1 MATAAVPCPRCRTAN
16 LPDSLF
22 CTECG
27 TRLEK
32 ACATCGAA
40 NPPAARFCRR
50 CGSSFAGERPALEPA
65 AYTPRHLAE
74 KILTVRAALEG
85 ERKQVTVLFA
95 DVQGSMD
102 LAARVDPEDWHGILD
117 GFFGILAE
125 GVHRY
130 EGTINQFTG
139 DGIMALFGAPLAH
152 EDHAQRACWA
162 ALHLRDRLRAWAD
175 ELKRTRGMSFPVR
188 MGLNSGEVVVGRIGD
203 DLRMDYTAQGHT
215 VGLAARMEQLADPG
229 HVYLTAETA
238 QLVAGYFRL
247 RDLGLFTVK
256 GGGEPLHVFDLE
268 GAGTLRTRLDV
279 SRARG
284 LSRFVAR
291 EDEMAFLESAL
302 DRTIA
307 GDGQVV
313 GIVAEP
319 GVGKS
324 RLCLEFTD
332 RCRARGVE
340 VLEGHAVAHGRLIP
354 YLPVLQ
360 LLRGFFGIQPTD
372 DPSATR
378 QKIAGRLL
386 LVDESLRDALPLAFD
401 FMGVPDADHPPPP
414 QDPETR
420 ARAVTTLLERM
431 VRARRL
437 QRPGVILAEDLHWM
451 DPASDELLGALV
463 DAVAGTATLLLATFR
478 PEYRAE
484 WMTRP
489 HYRRLELQP
498 LAPEGIDRLLRA
510 LLGTDASLEP
520 LVTQIRDR
528 AAGNPFFAEEI
539 VQSLAEDG
547 VLAGTRGDYRLAQ
560 PDASIELP
568 ATVQAVLA
576 ARIDRLPESAKAVLQ
591 TAAVLG
597 RRVPRAVLQRVTGCT
612 DEALG
617 QAIERLVDADLLTEG
632 TLHLDVEYAF
642 KHPLTQEVAYRTQL
656 AERRR
661 RLHADAAEAIREL
674 NADRL
679 DETAA
684 LLGHHWE
691 AAEQPIEAARWYRR
705 AAEWIGTRNFP
716 QALRYWR
723 KVRELAAAAPDLPEA
738 VEISLDAGREILK
751 LTARLGTSSEERA
764 ELLDELETFTQR
776 SGDPRRRAQTALARG
791 GVQIMAGEIDAALPP
806 LRDALRQADAL
817 ADPGLQLAARAMLV
831 LADYFTGRLREALA
845 ITTEAFARL
854 PADATLGTDIF
865 SLSPYVLLR
874 MLHGLL
880 LREVGETNASGVALE
895 EAAALARAHGQKE
908 LLSAIHQGFVDLAR
922 VTGDASTAFAHAE
935 QAITVAEEIG
945 SAFAREQAYS
955 TLGLAHL
962 LAGRW
967 DEACEAFERSLAVI
981 NDTGTGLSDAAYK
994 LIGLAKSQLGR
1005 GDVAA
1010 ARASVLQAL
1019 DRAAPRQARLAELW
1033 ARITFARIAITEGPD
1048 HWEEAARALDTAER
1062 LVEETG
1068 ARGSVPSILL
1078 ERATLARARGDV
1090 PASVRLLREA
1100 HAGFLA
1106 IDAPTHAAE
1115 VAAELADV
1123 SPPAATPGAPPAR

>member
-1 MATAAVPCPRCRTAN
+1 MATAAAPCPRCRTEN

-27 TRLEK
+27 ARLEK
-32 ACATCGAA
+32 ACATCGAG

-50 CGSSFAGERPALEPA
+50 CGSSFAGERPAPEPA

-139 DGIMALFGAPLAH
+139 DGIMALFGAPIAH

-162 ALHLRDRLRAWAD
+162 ALHLRDRLRTWAE
-175 ELKRTRGMSFPVR
+175 ELKRTRGMPFPVR

-229 HVYLTAETA
+229 HVYLTADTA
-238 QLVAGYFRL
+238 QLVAGYFQL
-247 RDLGLFTVK
+247 RDLGVFTVK

-268 GAGTLRTRLDV
+268 GAGPLRTRLEV

-291 EDEMAFLESAL
+291 EREIAFLETAL

-324 RLCLEFTD
+324 RLCLEFLD
-332 RCRARGVE
+332 RSRARGLE
-340 VLEGHAVAHGRLIP
+340 VIEGHAVAHGRLIP

-360 LLRGFFGIQPTD
+360 LLRGFFGIQPGD
-372 DPSATR
+372 DPSVTR

-401 FMGVPDADHPPPP
+401 FMGVPDAELPPPS
-414 QDPETR
+414 DPETR
-420 ARAVTTLLERM
+420 ARDVIMLLKRM
-431 VRARRL
+431 VRARRP
-437 QRPGVILAEDLHWM
+437 QHPGVILAEDLHWM
-451 DPASDELLGALV
+451 DPASDEILGELVEAL
-463 DAVAGTATLLLATFR
+463 AGTATLLLATFR
-478 PEYRAE
+478 PEYRAD
-484 WMTRP
+484 WMARP
-489 HYRRLELQP
+489 HYQQLPLQP
-498 LAPEGIDRLLRA
+498 LAAEGIDQLLRA
-510 LLGTDASLEP
+510 LLGSDASLDAV
-520 LVTQIRDR
+520 VTQIRDR

-539 VQSLAEDG
+539 VQSLVEDG
-547 VLAGTRGDYRLAQ
+547 VLAGTRGGYRLARA
-560 PDASIELP
+560 DAVIELP
-568 ATVQAVLA
+568 ATVHAVLA
-576 ARIDRLPESAKAVLQ
+576 ARIDRLPEPVKHVLQ

-597 RRVPRAVLQRVTGCT
+597 RRVPRAVLQRVAGCT
-612 DEALG
+612 EEELA
-617 QAIERLVDADLLTEG
+617 QAIATLVDADLLTEP
-632 TLHLDVEYAF
+632 TLHPDVEYAF

-723 KVRELAAAAPDLPEA
+723 KVRELAAQAPDVPEA
-738 VEISLDAGREILK
+738 VDIRLDAGREILK
-751 LTARLGTSSEERA
+751 LTARLGTSSEERS
-764 ELLDELETFTQR
+764 ELLEELETFSQR

-791 GVQIMAGEIDAALPP
+791 GVQVMAGEIDAALPL
-806 LRDALRQADAL
+806 LRDAIREADVL
-817 ADPGLQLAARAMLV
+817 ADPGLQLASRAMLV
-831 LADYFTGRLREALA
+831 MAEFFTGRLREALA
-845 ITTEAFARL
+845 ITDEAFERL
-854 PADATLGTDIF
+854 PADPSLGADIF
-865 SLSPYVLLR
+865 NLSPYVLLL
-874 MLHGLL
+874 MLRGLL
-880 LREVGETNASGVALE
+880 LREVGDTKGSEAALE

-935 QAITVAEEIG
+935 EAITVAEEIG

-955 TLGLAHL
+955 TLGMAHV
-962 LAGRW
+962 LAGQW
-967 DEACEAFERSLAVI
+967 AEACEAFERSLAVI
-981 NDTGTGLSDAAYK
+981 HDTGAGLTDAAFK
-994 LIGLAKSQLGR
+994 LVGLAQSQLGR

-1010 ARASVLQAL
+1010 AHATVLQAL
-1019 DRAAPRQARLAELW
+1019 DRAAARQARLAALW
-1033 ARITFARIAITEGPD
+1033 GQVTLARIAITEGSA
-1048 HWEEAARALDTAER
+1048 HWDEAARALDGAER

-1068 ARGSVPSILL
+1068 ARGSVPAILL
-1078 ERATLARARGDV
+1078 ERAALAHARGDGA
-1090 PASVRLLREA
+1090 ASARLLREA
-1100 HAGFLA
+1100 HVGFLA
-1106 IDAPTHAAE
+1106 IGATTHAAE
-1115 VAAELADV
+1115 VAARLASV
-1123 SPPAATPGAPPAR
+1123 SPSAATPGASPGR